1 MKKLIFIVVFIS
13 IAICTNAQEIYL
25 SGRITGFDIN
35 TTGIDRPV
43 DFLKMKGNILLDK
56 ESLVIHT
63 RRKGKDWV
71 LDYQVQSINDL
82 GKQDG
87 YSLLEFSF
95 NDIENKITEASFKVY
110 DDGTWII
117 EYKYDYGKKYYTG
130 VTIKKYLLNLRLR

>member
-95 NDIENKITEASFKVY
+95 NDIEDKITEASLKIY
-110 DDGTWII
+110 DDGTWILN
-117 EYKYDYGKKYYTG
+117 YKDNRGKMYYTG
-130 VTIKKYLLNLRLR
+130 ITMKQYLFDLRLK

>member
-1 MKKLIFIVVFIS
+1 
-13 IAICTNAQEIYL
+13 
-25 SGRITGFDIN
+25 
-35 TTGIDRPV
+35 

-95 NDIENKITEASFKVY
+95 NDIEDKITEASLKIY
-110 DDGTWII
+110 DDGTWILN
-117 EYKYDYGKKYYTG
+117 YKDNRGKMYYTG
-130 VTIKKYLLNLRLR
+130 ITMKQYLFDLRLK